1 MKYLMLSA
9 SLITAAAV
17 PGFAGTGGGVSG
29 NAGGC
34 AQVETPTAGATAGGG
49 AMGEAKAE
57 FAPLQTGTE
66 AAISPLSGDT
76 ASEGGLSA
84 LIPDADGPAMEPLGM
99 NEVTASE
106 LTGAPAYDAKDK
118 HIGELSQVV
127 VNTNGGV
134 EAVII
139 DVGGFLGIGE
149 KPVELSMG
157 DIEIVQTASDVR
169 VITHLTREQLES
181 LPDYQPG

>member
-1 MKYLMLSA
+1 MKHLTLSA
-9 SLITAAAV
+9 SLIIAAAAPV
-17 PGFAGTGGGVSG
+17 
-29 NAGGC
+29 AGG
-34 AQVETPTAGATAGGG
+34 TDGS
-49 AMGEAKAE
+49 
-57 FAPLQTGTE
+57 
-66 AAISPLSGDT
+66 ISASGPLSGGT

-106 LTGAPAYDAKDK
+106 LTGAPAYDAEDE

-127 VNTNGGV
+127 VNTSGGV

-139 DVGGFLGIGE
+139 DVGGFLGFGE

-157 DIEIVQTASDVR
+157 DIEIVQAETDVR
-169 VITHLTREQLES
+169 ILTHLTREQLEA

>member
-1 MKYLMLSA
+1 MKHLTLSA
-9 SLITAAAV
+9 SLIIAAAAPV
-17 PGFAGTGGGVSG
+17 
-29 NAGGC
+29 AGGMD
-34 AQVETPTAGATAGGG
+34 GS
-49 AMGEAKAE
+49 
-57 FAPLQTGTE
+57 
-66 AAISPLSGDT
+66 ISASGPLSGGT

-106 LTGAPAYDAKDK
+106 LTGAPAYDAKDE

-139 DVGGFLGIGE
+139 DVGGFLGFGE

-157 DIEIVQTASDVR
+157 DIEIVQAETDVR
-169 VITHLTREQLES
+169 VVTHLTREQLEA
-181 LPDYQPG
+181 LPDYRPG

>member
-1 MKYLMLSA
+1 MKQLMLSA
-9 SLITAAAV
+9 SLIAAAAV
-17 PGFAGTGGGVSG
+17 PGFAGTEGSGSGG
-29 NAGGC
+29 AEGG
-34 AQVETPTAGATAGGG
+34 AQLETPAASASADGG
-49 AMGEAKAE
+49 AMGEAKAA
-57 FAPLQTGTE
+57 FAPLQTGSD
-66 AAISPLSGDT
+66 AAGSPFSGGT

-99 NEVTASE
+99 NEVNASE
-106 LTGAPAYDAKDK
+106 LTGAPAYDAKDE

-149 KPVELSMG
+149 KPVELTMG
-157 DIEIVQTASDVR
+157 DIEIVQAANDVR
-169 VITHLTREQLES
+169 VITHLTREQLEA